1 MTAVNVVIIGLM
13 CVPEATIVFDLI
25 ELIWALVTSVPYEE
39 AKEDDVEEPELK
51 KEKCQAKNKTSRG
64 TKNISLTFHSTWI
77 YVAFLL
83 HILSGAMVEA
93 VCTPEYGS
101 GYLCALPNH
110 DTVWV
115 SVLKNTEYG
124 GNCQA
129 IPDLVQALNKCL
141 DETPD
146 GSCPIFAASS
156 NGPGCRGG
164 GINGVIGDWD
174 VSRVASMGIGP
185 YFDGKGLFQDKTEF
199 NADISKWATQ
209 AVSDMSFST

>member
-13 CVPEATIVFDLI
+13 CVPEATIVF
-25 ELIWALVTSVPYEE
+25 ELIQLIWSLVTSVPYEE
-39 AKEDDVEEPELK
+39 AKEDVEEPELK

-93 VCTPEYGS
+93 VCAPRYGS
-101 GYLCALPNH
+101 GYLCPHNGEM
-110 DTVWV
+110 VWV
-115 SVLKNTEYG
+115 SVSSEYVG
-124 GNCQA
+124 LCQA
-129 IPDLVQALNKCL
+129 IPDLVQALNACL

-156 NGPGCRGG
+156 NGPGCNNG

-174 VSRVASMGIGP
+174 VSRVAAMGTGQ
-185 YFDGKGLFQDKTEF
+185 YNEGKGLFQDKASF

-209 AVSDMSFST
+209 FVSDMSYST

>member
-13 CVPEATIVFDLI
+13 CVPEATIVF
-25 ELIWALVTSVPYEE
+25 ELIQLIWSLVTSVPYEE
-39 AKEDDVEEPELK
+39 AKEDDEEEPELK

-83 HILSGAMVEA
+83 HILSGAMVDA
-93 VCTPEYGS
+93 VCTPYSGS
-101 GYLCALPNH
+101 GYVCEGQGWKFSAAYAH
-110 DTVWV
+110 
-115 SVLKNTEYG
+115 G
-124 GNCQA
+124 GCQDL
-129 IPDLVQALNKCL
+129 PDLVQALNACF

-146 GSCPIFAASS
+146 GSCPIFAAAS
-156 NGPGCRGG
+156 NGPGCDNG

-174 VSRVASMGIGP
+174 VSKVTAMGIGP
-185 YFDGKGLFQDKTEF
+185 YMTGKGLFYQKQEF

-209 AVSDMSFST
+209 SVADMSYST